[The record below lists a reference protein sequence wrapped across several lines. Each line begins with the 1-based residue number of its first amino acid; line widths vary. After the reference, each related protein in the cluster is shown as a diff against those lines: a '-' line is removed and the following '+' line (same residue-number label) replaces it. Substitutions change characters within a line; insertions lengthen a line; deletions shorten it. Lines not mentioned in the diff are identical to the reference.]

1 MPKYLVFMDI
11 DGTLLT
17 DHQYVSERTRAT
29 IERFQKQDVLFYIA
43 TGRMYEL
50 AKIVLDKVNAD
61 VRLVTSNGAVFEG
74 AQGRE
79 LTKLGGAAVELAYLI
94 ARRDNL
100 PMMLFTPDM
109 AYYTEQIP
117 RFVAR
122 NAANFD
128 ADEVSI
134 GYEEVKSFTQLA
146 TIEDQITNGV
156 ILSREDMSRLD
167 SAREKLTNSKLLRL
181 SSSNPNNIEMIPL
194 NTDKGTA
201 VKQIQREQHVDAAH
215 TFVFGDGLNDVG
227 MMAEAD
233 LSVAMGNALPQVKKV
248 ANYVTDMNYNDGLA
262 LFLEKYFAAHPLSTT
277 K

>member
-17 DHQYVSERTRAT
+17 DHQYVTEHTKAT
-29 IERFQKQDVLFYIA
+29 IERLQKQDVMFYIA

-50 AKIVLDKVNAD
+50 AKIVRNKINPEVH
-61 VRLVTSNGAVFEG
+61 LVTSNGAVFDG

-79 LTKLGGAAVELAYLI
+79 ITKLGGAAVELAYLI

-100 PMMLFTPDM
+100 PMMLFTPEM

-128 ADEVSI
+128 ADETSI
-134 GYEEVKSFTQLA
+134 GYAEVENFTQLA
-146 TIEDQITNGV
+146 KIEDQITNGV

-201 VKQIQREQHVDAAH
+201 VKQIQREQNIDAEH

-227 MMAEAD
+227 MMGEAKY
-233 LSVAMGNALPQVKKV
+233 SVAMGNALPQVKSI
-248 ANYVTDMNYNDGLA
+248 ANYVTDTNYNDGLA
-262 LFLEKYFAAHPLSTT
+262 KFLDDYFEQHPL
-277 K
+277 

>member
-1 MPKYLVFMDI
+1 M
-11 DGTLLT
+11 
-17 DHQYVSERTRAT
+17 
-29 IERFQKQDVLFYIA
+29 
-43 TGRMYEL
+43 
-50 AKIVLDKVNAD
+50 
-61 VRLVTSNGAVFEG
+61 
-74 AQGRE
+74 
-79 LTKLGGAAVELAYLI
+79 ELAYLI

-156 ILSREDMSRLD
+156 ILSREDMSRLEA
-167 SAREKLTNSKLLRL
+167 AREKLTNSKLLRL

-233 LSVAMGNALPQVKKV
+233 LSVAMGNALPQVKAI
-248 ANYVTDMNYNDGLA
+248 ANYVTDTNYNDGLA
-262 LFLEKYFAAHPLSTT
+262 LFLERYFAEHPLADV

>member
-17 DHQYVSERTRAT
+17 DHQYVSDYTKAT
-29 IERFQKQDVLFYIA
+29 IERLQQQDVLFYIA

-50 AKIVLDKVNAD
+50 AKLVRNKLNDN
-61 VRLVTSNGAVFEG
+61 VRLVTSNGAVFDG
-74 AQGRE
+74 KNGRE
-79 LTKLGGAAVELAYLI
+79 ETKLGGAAVELAYLI

-100 PMMLFTPDM
+100 PMMLFTPEM

-117 RFVAR
+117 RFIAR

-128 ADEVSI
+128 ATETTI
-134 GYEEVKSFTQLA
+134 GSEEIKSFTQLA

-167 SAREKLTNSKLLRL
+167 SAREKLVNSKLMRI
-181 SSSNPNNIEMIPL
+181 SSSNPNNLELIPL
-194 NTDKGTA
+194 ETDKGTA
-201 VKQIQREQHVDAAH
+201 VKQIQLEQGVDAAH

-233 LSVAMGNALPQVKKV
+233 LSVAMGNALPQVKSV
-248 ANYVTDMNYNDGLA
+248 ANYETDTNYNDGLA
-262 LFLEKYFAAHPLSTT
+262 KFLAQYFEEHPLS
-277 K
+277 

>member
-17 DHQYVSERTRAT
+17 DHQYVSARTKKT
-29 IERFQKQDVLFYIA
+29 IERLQSQDVLFYIA

-50 AKIVLDKVNAD
+50 AKVVRNKLNEQ
-61 VRLVTSNGAVFEG
+61 VRLVTSNGAVFDG
-74 AQGRE
+74 MNGRE
-79 LTKLGGAAVELAYLI
+79 LTKLGGAAVELGYLI

-100 PMMLFTPDM
+100 PMILFTPDM

-128 ADEVSI
+128 SGEISI
-134 GYEEVKSFTQLA
+134 GYQEVKNFTQLA
-146 TIEDQITNGV
+146 EIEDQITNGI

-167 SAREKLTNSKLLRL
+167 SAREKLRNSKLMSL

-194 NTDKGTA
+194 HTDKATA
-201 VKQIQREQHVDAAH
+201 VKQIQREQGVDAAH

-227 MMAEAD
+227 MLRAAE
-233 LSVAMGNALPQVKKV
+233 LSVAMGNALPQVKAA
-248 ANYVTDMNYNDGLA
+248 ANYVTETNYNDGLA
-262 LFLEKYFAAHPLSTT
+262 LFLEQYFEQHPLN
-277 K
+277 

>member
-17 DHQYVSERTRAT
+17 DHQYVSDYTKAT
-29 IERFQKQDVLFYIA
+29 IERLQQQDVLFYIA

-50 AKIVLDKVNAD
+50 AKFVRNKLNPD
-61 VRLVTSNGAVFEG
+61 VRLITSNGAVFDG
-74 AQGRE
+74 KNGRE
-79 LTKLGGAAVELAYLI
+79 MTKLGGAAVELAYLI

-100 PMMLFTPDM
+100 PMMLFTPEM

-128 ADEVSI
+128 TDDMSI
-134 GYEEVKSFTQLA
+134 GYQEIKSFTQLA

-194 NTDKGTA
+194 DTDKGTA
-201 VKQIQREQHVDAAH
+201 VKQIQAEQGVDAAH
-215 TFVFGDGLNDVG
+215 TFVFGDGLNDLG

-233 LSVAMGNALPQVKKV
+233 LSVAMGNALPQVKST
-248 ANYVTDMNYNDGLA
+248 ANYVTDTNYNDGLA
-262 LFLEKYFAAHPLSTT
+262 KFLVQYFDQHPLA
-277 K
+277 

>member
-1 MPKYLVFMDI
+1 M
-11 DGTLLT
+11 
-17 DHQYVSERTRAT
+17 
-29 IERFQKQDVLFYIA
+29 
-43 TGRMYEL
+43 
-50 AKIVLDKVNAD
+50 
-61 VRLVTSNGAVFEG
+61 
-74 AQGRE
+74 
-79 LTKLGGAAVELAYLI
+79 ELAYLI

-233 LSVAMGNALPQVKKV
+233 LSVAMGNALPQVKTI
-248 ANYVTDMNYNDGLA
+248 ANYVTDTNYNDGLA
-262 LFLEKYFAAHPLSTT
+262 LFLERYFAEHPLADV

>member
-17 DHQYVSERTRAT
+17 DHQYVSKRTKAT
-29 IERFQKQDVLFYIA
+29 IERLQQRDVMFYIA

-50 AKIVLDKVNAD
+50 AKVVRNKINSE
-61 VRLVTSNGAVFEG
+61 VRLVTSNGAVFDG

-79 LTKLGGAAVELAYLI
+79 ITKLGGAAVELAYLV

-100 PMMLFTPDM
+100 PMMLFTPEM

-128 ADEVSI
+128 TGEMSI

-146 TIEDQITNGV
+146 KIEDQITNGV

-167 SAREKLTNSKLLRL
+167 SAREKLTSSKLLRL

-233 LSVAMGNALPQVKKV
+233 LSVAMGNALPQVKSI
-248 ANYVTDMNYNDGLA
+248 ANFVTETNYNDGLA
-262 LFLEKYFAAHPLSTT
+262 KFLDEYFQQHPLA
-277 K
+277 

>member
-17 DHQYVSERTRAT
+17 DHQYVSAHTKAT
-29 IERFQKQDVLFYIA
+29 IARLQQQDVLFYIA

-50 AKIVLDKVNAD
+50 AKLVRNKLNPE
-61 VRLVTSNGAVFEG
+61 VRLVTSNGAVFDG
-74 AQGRE
+74 QNGRE
-79 LTKLGGAAVELAYLI
+79 VTKLGGAAVELAYLI
-94 ARRDNL
+94 ARRDGL
-100 PMMLFTPDM
+100 PMLLFTPEM

-122 NAANFD
+122 NAANFE
-128 ADEVSI
+128 AGETTI
-134 GYEEVKSFTQLA
+134 GYQEIKSFSQLSKV
-146 TIEDQITNGV
+146 EDQITNGV

-194 NTDKGTA
+194 HTDKGTA
-201 VKQIQREQHVDAAH
+201 VQQIQKEQGVDAAH

-227 MMAEAD
+227 MMAEAE
-233 LSVAMGNALPQVKKV
+233 LSVAMGNALPQVKSA
-248 ANYVTDMNYNDGLA
+248 ANYVTDTNYNDGLA
-262 LFLEKYFAAHPLSTT
+262 QFLDNYFAKKPQV
-277 K
+277 